1 MHLFYMVML
10 DFWGILFSRI
20 ENKDFRLDVYRNIS
34 VFNYRNSRCSGSLG
48 YDMSMCSK
56 G

>member
-34 VFNYRNSRCSGSLG
+34 VFNYRNFDSLG
-48 YDMSMCSK
+48 YDMGMSPEI
-56 G
+56 